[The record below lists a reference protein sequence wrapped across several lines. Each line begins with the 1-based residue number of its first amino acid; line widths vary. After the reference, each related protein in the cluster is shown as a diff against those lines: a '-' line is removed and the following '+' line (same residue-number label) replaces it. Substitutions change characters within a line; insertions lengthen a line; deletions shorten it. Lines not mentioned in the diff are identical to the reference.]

1 MVGSCRPIVT
11 VSQETFNLN
20 PGLEIDIELNSIQ
33 SLVQMIA
40 TIGTRERLIRAA
52 EKELIRSHGHLEMQ
66 AVAKRAQVS
75 VGLAYHHFG
84 SKAGLIAAV
93 VEAFYNRLD
102 EVAFKD
108 VGRPSEGW
116 ADREK
121 RRIASY
127 IAFHYDHPFA
137 PLVIGPLSRAP
148 EVLDVETAFTNRQL
162 AGGALMLQAAQRH
175 GIVPDHIDPHLT
187 IALMIGGIR
196 QALIDALMSKQRP
209 DPGKL
214 TDEIWA
220 FMAGAL
226 RLPPGSGVE
235 TAAVTRSPDV
245 RQPAKRF
252 HAKWKLV
259 RVKKTRQVN
268 NLEPR
273 LDSIETDKAPAK
285 HRQR

>member
-1 MVGSCRPIVT
+1 MT
-11 VSQETFNLN
+11 
-20 PGLEIDIELNSIQ
+20 
-33 SLVQMIA
+33 

-93 VEAFYNRLD
+93 VEAFYSRLD
-102 EVAFKD
+102 EVAFKGFKAR
-108 VGRPSEGW
+108 VEGW
-116 ADREK
+116 AGREK
-121 RRIASY
+121 QRIAAY

-137 PLVIGPLSRAP
+137 PLVIGALSRAP

-162 AGGALMLQAAQRH
+162 AAGALMLQAAQRD
-175 GIVPDHIDPHLT
+175 GVVPNRIDPQLT

-196 QALIDALMSKQRP
+196 QALIGALMSKQRP
-209 DPGKL
+209 NPGKL

-226 RLPPGSGVE
+226 RLPPGTGTE
-235 TAAVTRSPDV
+235 KAAMDV
-245 RQPAKRF
+245 QPP
-252 HAKWKLV
+252 LV
-259 RVKKTRQVN
+259 
-268 NLEPR
+268 
-273 LDSIETDKAPAK
+273 K

>member
-1 MVGSCRPIVT
+1 MAI
-11 VSQETFNLN
+11 
-20 PGLEIDIELNSIQ
+20 
-33 SLVQMIA
+33 

-66 AVAKRAQVS
+66 AVSKRAQVS

-93 VEAFYNRLD
+93 VEAFYSRLD
-102 EVAFKD
+102 EVAFKE
-108 VGRPSEGW
+108 VRSPSESW

-127 IAFHYDHPFA
+127 VAFHYDHPFA
-137 PLVIGPLSRAP
+137 PLVIGALSRAP

-162 AGGALMLQAAQRH
+162 AAGALMLQSAQRD
-175 GIVPDHIDPHLT
+175 GIVPNHINPHLT

-196 QALIDALMSKQRP
+196 QALIRALMSKQRP

-226 RLPPGSGVE
+226 RLPPGSCVE
-235 TAAVTRSPDV
+235 RAAVTRLPDV
-245 RQPAKRF
+245 RRP
-252 HAKWKLV
+252 
-259 RVKKTRQVN
+259 T
-268 NLEPR
+268 
-273 LDSIETDKAPAK
+273 AK